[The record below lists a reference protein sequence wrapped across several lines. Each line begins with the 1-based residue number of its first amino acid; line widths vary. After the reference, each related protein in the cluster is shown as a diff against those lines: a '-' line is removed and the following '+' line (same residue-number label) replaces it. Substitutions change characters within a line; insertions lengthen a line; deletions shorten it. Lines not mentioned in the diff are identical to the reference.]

1 MSTQISSS
9 VGLYYMVYTLFT
21 CTSRL
26 YTTKIPS
33 FHSNLA
39 CTCNPNPTDHSNH
52 NKMVLEECPIHTLPA
67 ANTVKQPTIITY
79 IDVQL
84 LFIHKFATFMY
95 LYSISALKNLILT
108 TFLSHCENDLWLGQ
122 NLSGEYV
129 KGEKVPVQHS
139 KAGTAPG

>member
-1 MSTQISSS
+1 MKDISTGTSAHQS
-9 VGLYYMVYTLFT
+9 LTT
-21 CTSRL
+21 CQHRFPQVSAYITWCVL
-26 YTTKIPS
+26 CLLAPS

-108 TFLSHCENDLWLGQ
+108 TFLSHCENDLWLGY

-129 KGEKVPVQHS
+129 KGEKVPV
-139 KAGTAPG
+139 